1 MEQFKNQADDQPASR
16 PSSNQPFGGLAGI
29 GIMRLPGRG
38 RTTDSEPLGMP
49 LSGRGGVAEER
60 IEVSLLGDLA
70 GLSISNENVGG
81 PIDNPSTET
90 VKKWEN
96 KFTMRSHFD
105 AVTSVAFHPVDHTLI
120 TGSEDCTLKVW
131 NLQKQQGRR

>member
-1 MEQFKNQADDQPASR
+1 MAIRPSRREMEQFKNQADDQPASR

-81 PIDNPSTET
+81 PID
-90 VKKWEN
+90 V
-96 KFTMRSHFD
+96 
-105 AVTSVAFHPVDHTLI
+105 SVA
-120 TGSEDCTLKVW
+120 E
-131 NLQKQQGRR
+131 